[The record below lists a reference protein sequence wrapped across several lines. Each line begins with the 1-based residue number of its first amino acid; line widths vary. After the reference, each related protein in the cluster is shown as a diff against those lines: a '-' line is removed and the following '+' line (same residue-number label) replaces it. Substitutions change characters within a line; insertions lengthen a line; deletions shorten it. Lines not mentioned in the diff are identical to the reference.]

1 MKTIE
6 MTIYANYGLLAHE
19 KRVIFSVAPLC
30 DIADA
35 LRVVVPNVSD
45 VNAIGDPIITLD
57 GTDYLLGELLTSVND
72 KPALRWIANGIRRT
86 QMLTIINA

>member
-1 MKTIE
+1 MKNIG

-19 KRVIFSVAPLC
+19 KQMIFSAAPLC

-35 LRVVVPNVSD
+35 LRVVVPNVSG

-57 GTDYLLGELLTSVND
+57 GTDYLLGELLTSIND
-72 KPALRWIANGIRRT
+72 KPTLRLVANGSRHTR
-86 QMLTIINA
+86 MLTITSD

>member
-19 KRVIFSVAPLC
+19 KRVSFSVAPLC

-35 LRVVVPNVSD
+35 LRVVVPNVSG
-45 VNAIGDPIITLD
+45 VNTVGDPIITLD
-57 GTDYLLGELLTSVND
+57 GTDYLLGELLTSIND
-72 KPALRWIANGIRRT
+72 KPALRWVANGSYHTR
-86 QMLTIINA
+86 MLTIIGD